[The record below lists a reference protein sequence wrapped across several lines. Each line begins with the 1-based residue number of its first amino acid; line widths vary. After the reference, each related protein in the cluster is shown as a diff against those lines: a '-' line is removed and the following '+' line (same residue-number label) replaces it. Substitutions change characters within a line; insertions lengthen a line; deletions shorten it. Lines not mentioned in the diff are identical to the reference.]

1 MLIITQPNRAE
12 IYHVYI
18 IVKQSQQYYAKLNNV
33 RCRCYNDGIVDR
45 NWRCILALCCHPCV
59 ADINQNTNI
68 LVAYSSR
75 LIFILPYVTRP

>member
-33 RCRCYNDGIVDR
+33 RCTVDAIMMAL
-45 NWRCILALCCHPCV
+45 WIEIGVAYLHCVVILA
-59 ADINQNTNI
+59 
-68 LVAYSSR
+68 
-75 LIFILPYVTRP
+75 